1 MMEDAEKSRETEP
14 IDALTHAVIGA
25 AIEVHQL
32 LGPGLLESL
41 YERALCRELALREI
55 PYQRQ
60 VNIPVRYKGELIEGN
75 LRLDLVVANTL
86 IVELKAVDRI
96 LPIHEAQLLSYLKL
110 SDLHVGL
117 VINFH
122 AIRIKD
128 GLKRLI
134 LGTPTQ

>member
-1 MMEDAEKSRETEP
+1 MREGAEKSRALEP
-14 IDALTHAVIGA
+14 MDALTQAVIGA
-25 AIEVHQL
+25 AIEVHKA

-41 YERALCRELALREI
+41 YESALCRELTLQGI
-55 PYQRQ
+55 PFERQ
-60 VNIPVRYKGELIEGN
+60 VSLPVRYKGEPLEGN

-86 IVELKAVDRI
+86 ILELKAAERI

-110 SDLHVGL
+110 SGLHVGL
-117 VINFH
+117 LINFH

-134 LGTPTQ
+134 RSCPT

>member
-1 MMEDAEKSRETEP
+1 MMEDAEKSMGTEP

-25 AIEVHQL
+25 AIEVHQV

-55 PYQRQ
+55 PHQRQ
-60 VNIPVRYKGELIEGN
+60 VNVPVRYKGELIEGN

-110 SDLHVGL
+110 SGMQVGL
-117 VINFH
+117 IINFH

-128 GLKRLI
+128 GLKRLVQS
-134 LGTPTQ
+134 TPTQ

>member
-1 MMEDAEKSRETEP
+1 MMEGAEKSMGTEP

-25 AIEVHQL
+25 AIEVHQV

-55 PYQRQ
+55 PHQRQ
-60 VNIPVRYKGELIEGN
+60 VNVPVRYKGELIEGN

-110 SDLHVGL
+110 SGMQVGL
-117 VINFH
+117 IINFH

-128 GLKRLI
+128 GLKRLVQS
-134 LGTPTQ
+134 TPTQ